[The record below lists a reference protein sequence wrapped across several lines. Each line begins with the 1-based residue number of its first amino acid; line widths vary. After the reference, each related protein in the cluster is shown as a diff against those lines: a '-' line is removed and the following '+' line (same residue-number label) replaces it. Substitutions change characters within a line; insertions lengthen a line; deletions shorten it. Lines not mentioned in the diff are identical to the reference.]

1 MGGGNGQKSK
11 MARERNAEKNK
22 GGKGKYP
29 TDPCPP
35 APRRR
40 PLLTVSSD
48 SVDFRS
54 VFAFRQPAGGQ
65 QEGHEH
71 PGIFLLLLA
80 LCSCRDFG
88 GFPRFGWVSGYSV
101 WIRQIQPRRDSR
113 TLIVNHGY
121 GSPFIFIYCFM
132 YVCTYRSCS

>member
-1 MGGGNGQKSK
+1 MSP
-11 MARERNAEKNK
+11 AR
-22 GGKGKYP
+22 P
-29 TDPCPP
+29 S
-35 APRRR
+35 RR
-40 PLLTVSSD
+40 PLLTVSY
-48 SVDFRS
+48 FRS
-54 VFAFRQPAGGQ
+54 VFACRQPAGGQ

-88 GFPRFGWVSGYSV
+88 GFPRFAWVSGYSV

-121 GSPFIFIYCFM
+121 ASSFRVDLVVDPESPNQTLYCFIYVWATTVLLLHMQHLIHRYNYGLLGFF
-132 YVCTYRSCS
+132 YKNY